1 MCYVD
6 SIFKLPLS
14 HAPTTIQT
22 LRERYDELSTRTDTL
37 PYMFNM
43 KIPPDFDLDLILS
56 YLPRDFFK
64 PPPTIPET
72 ENPIPTPVNRVA
84 FLMALFG
91 WKGHTHDRLGVQ
103 VGSVSCHA
111 CFRVLGLWLFK
122 SKKVNEA
129 GEEVEGPVV
138 NCLDVVTEHRDYCP
152 WRNPASQNGQK
163 ATAKSLTNAM
173 AGWQIV
179 LRVLKNDYHL
189 RTNRE
194 EHGRAS
200 KQPSTDNASEIAS
213 TFGTEVDDEDAR
225 SIRDEKDK
233 ERWSRLR
240 RVKSLFST
248 KEGAKKLQ
256 RPDTAKSKNT

>member
-1 MCYVD
+1 MYFAD

-22 LRERYDELSTRTDTL
+22 LRERYDELSTRAETL

-43 KIPPDFDLDLILS
+43 RTPPDFELDLILS

-64 PPPTIPET
+64 SPPTIPET

-91 WKGHTHDRLGVQ
+91 WQGHTHDRLGVQ

-129 GEEVEGPVV
+129 GEEIDGPVV
-138 NCLDVVTEHRDYCP
+138 NCLDVVKEHRDYCP
-152 WRNPASQNGQK
+152 WQNPASQNGQS
-163 ATAKSLTNAM
+163 TTTKSSTNSM
-173 AGWQIV
+173 AGWEIV
-179 LRVLKNDYHL
+179 LRVLKNDYYL
-189 RTNRE
+189 RANRE
-194 EHGRAS
+194 DHGRPS
-200 KQPSTDNASEIAS
+200 KQPSTDNSSDITS
-213 TFGTEVDDEDAR
+213 TFEIELDDKDAR

-240 RVKSLFST
+240 RVKSLFNT
-248 KEGAKKLQ
+248 KEGNKLK